1 MDDRLDEQ
9 GLEALFREAPGAP
22 PPPTF
27 SLDDVTRASARA
39 TARRRTTL
47 LATAA
52 CLVALLCAA
61 GIAGV
66 SYLRST
72 GTPAQPAAA
81 PVRLPEAS
89 PVPTPLQGSGGN
101 GKDGPRAEGTSGCEK
116 VDRELA
122 TALAGE
128 LPATGTAGPEPGY
141 ACPTGTRSAGF
152 HVTQGDGRGLVSVTL
167 FPAGTK
173 VSFPALVRGA
183 VPAQQRTASGATMVV
198 VSVPDVGSAAPLGGE
213 LPRIANALSAHF

>member
-1 MDDRLDEQ
+1 MDEHE
-9 GLEALFREAPGAP
+9 LETMFRDAPGTP
-22 PPPTF
+22 PPAAF
-27 SLDDVTRASARA
+27 SLDDVTKASARA

-52 CLVALLCAA
+52 CLVAVLCAA
-61 GIAGV
+61 GVAGV

-72 GTPAQPAAA
+72 GTPEQPAAA
-81 PVRLPEAS
+81 PARLPDAS

-141 ACPTGTRSAGF
+141 TCPTGTRSAGF
-152 HVTQGDGRGLVSVTL
+152 HVTQGDRNGFVSVTV

-173 VSFPALVRGA
+173 VSFPALTRGA
-183 VPAQQRTASGATMVV
+183 VPAQQRTAGGATLIMVTI
-198 VSVPDVGSAAPLGGE
+198 PDPGSAAPLGDE
-213 LPRIANALSAHF
+213 LPRIANALSARF